1 MRYLNGS
8 DLASFIKVRQAK
20 QVRGLRQAEGIV
32 PTLAIVRCDEG
43 NPVIGMYVRLKKQYG
58 EDILIDVQEYRE
70 TPETAKGRLQSLSK
84 DELVNGIIIQLPVEP
99 ETLTEELI
107 ELLPPE
113 KDVDGLGRAS
123 LFDAATPT
131 AIDWLLAGYGIDIA
145 RKKIAIVGAGRLVGA
160 PLLTRW
166 QNSGLDVALFDKND
180 GKDLRAELPQ
190 YDMVVSAT
198 GQPGLITSDMLAQ
211 KAVVVDAGVSVEAGV
226 ALGDVA
232 SSVRSNRQD
241 ITITPEKG
249 GVGPLTVAALF
260 DNVILSARRK
270 AQAKKQQQS

>member
-211 KAVVVDAGVSVEAGV
+211 KAVVVDAGVSVEAGA

>member
-43 NPVIGMYVRLKKQYG
+43 NPVIDMYVRLKKQYG

-166 QNSGLDVALFDKND
+166 QNSGLDVVLFDKND

-211 KAVVVDAGVSVEAGV
+211 KAVVVDAGVSVEAGA